1 MPTLRGDDA
10 MPRDRAASR
19 LRSCRS
25 TAGAILLL
33 LVLGGCDAFDP
44 SALLPRIAEQSTP
57 AEGGPADPSEATRES
72 VAAAEVAPPE
82 PQGPR
87 SPDMQSIGPEASRQV
102 YYQFID
108 DRGQVQFVERLSA
121 VPAAWRDRVGYV
133 EMSQPPPL
141 SPLEARQSW
150 KLSATRTAEI
160 LLAANAREARN
171 AGAASSSERRR
182 MDDFAGSGG
191 DVLLYYAKWCGYCR
205 KAKAHLDRE
214 GVAYELRN
222 VDNDAIGRELR
233 EKTGRGGIPVLDFGG
248 EILRGYS
255 EQNYDRAIR
264 TIRG

>member
-1 MPTLRGDDA
+1 MS
-10 MPRDRAASR
+10 RDRAASR
-19 LRSCRS
+19 LRAWLS
-25 TAGAILLL
+25 TGGAILLL
-33 LVLGGCDAFDP
+33 LVLGACDAFDP
-44 SALLPRIAEQSTP
+44 SALLPRIAERSAP
-57 AEGGPADPSEATRES
+57 AEGADADQRDASRELA
-72 VAAAEVAPPE
+72 AAAEVAPPE
-82 PQGPR
+82 AQGPR

-121 VPAAWRDRVGYV
+121 VPEAWRDRVGYV

-141 SPLEARQSW
+141 TPLEARKSW
-150 KLSATRTAEI
+150 KLSATRTTEI
-160 LLAANAREARN
+160 LLAANARNARN
-171 AGAASSSERRR
+171 PTAKPSSERRR
-182 MDDFAGSGG
+182 MDDFAGSDG
-191 DVLLYYAKWCGYCR
+191 DVLLYYASWCGYCR

-214 GVAYELRN
+214 GIGYELRN